1 MGDLSDEDP
10 GEVEQDISMSVEKN
24 AKHFEDRRRIMG
36 TDGVLQIDRVVC
48 CNDDGES
55 PDVSPE
61 NAEIVA
67 YLPTESESV
76 HNGVF

>member
-1 MGDLSDEDP
+1 MDARMRIQVKWSK
-10 GEVEQDISMSVEKN
+10 ISQCRLEEN

-36 TDGVLQIDRVVC
+36 TDGVLQIARVVC

-55 PDVSPE
+55 LDVWPE